1 MTSLK
6 DQTVLVIGRGSGLAR
21 AIALAA
27 QDAGAQVIA
36 AGRGR
41 EALAAADT
49 LARSLALELAPIR
62 VNAISPA

>member
-36 AGRGR
+36 AGRR
-41 EALAAADT
+41 CTSTAA
-49 LARSLALELAPIR
+49 
-62 VNAISPA
+62 SP